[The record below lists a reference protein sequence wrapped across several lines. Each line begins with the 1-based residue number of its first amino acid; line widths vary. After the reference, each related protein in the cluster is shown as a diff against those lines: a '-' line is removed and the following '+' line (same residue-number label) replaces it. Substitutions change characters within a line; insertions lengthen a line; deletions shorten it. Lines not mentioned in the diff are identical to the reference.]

1 MFLEVIID
9 IYIFFIIFFCLA
21 GKRGGGGGWGDDIS
35 INTCKSDT
43 IHFSAIKC
51 RHMPSHASR
60 EILVLF
66 GSLTSCDP
74 GDIHE
79 TIQVMYLSYWLLHA
93 G

>member
-1 MFLEVIID
+1 MFLEVNID
-9 IYIFFIIFFCLA
+9 IFCFFNHFFFVWR
-21 GKRGGGGGWGDDIS
+21 GSGGGGGGGDIS

-43 IHFSAIKC
+43 IHFSAIKF

-66 GSLTSCDP
+66 DSLTSCDP

-79 TIQVMYLSYWLLHA
+79 TLQVMYLSYWLLQA

>member
-1 MFLEVIID
+1 MAKVFLEE
-9 IYIFFIIFFCLA
+9 IIFVICLFNFFLF
-21 GKRGGGGGWGDDIS
+21 GGAWGGDIS
-35 INTCKSDT
+35 FNTCKSDT
-43 IHFSAIKC
+43 IHFSAIKF

-60 EILVLF
+60 EILILF

-79 TIQVMYLSYWLLHA
+79 TIQVMYLSYWQLLA

>member
-1 MFLEVIID
+1 MIFFV
-9 IYIFFIIFFCLA
+9 FFIIFFCLA
-21 GKRGGGGGWGDDIS
+21 GKWGRGGGGGVI
-35 INTCKSDT
+35 IIKKSKKYT
-43 IHFSAIKC
+43 IHFSAIKF

-79 TIQVMYLSYWLLHA
+79 TIQVMYLSYWLLQA

>member
-1 MFLEVIID
+1 M
-9 IYIFFIIFFCLA
+9 IYIFFFYHFFLF
-21 GKRGGGGGWGDDIS
+21 GGEAGGWGDDIS

>member
-1 MFLEVIID
+1 MAQVFVEVT
-9 IYIFFIIFFCLA
+9 IFVISVQFFFFFF
-21 GKRGGGGGWGDDIS
+21 GGGGCYL
-35 INTCKSDT
+35 NTID
-43 IHFSAIKC
+43 FSAIKF

-60 EILVLF
+60 EILILF

-79 TIQVMYLSYWLLHA
+79 TIQVMYLSYWQLHA

>member
-1 MFLEVIID
+1 MAKVFLEE
-9 IYIFFIIFFCLA
+9 IIFVICLFNFFLF
-21 GKRGGGGGWGDDIS
+21 GGGWGGDLS
-35 INTCKSDT
+35 FNTCKSDT
-43 IHFSAIKC
+43 IHFSAIKF

-60 EILVLF
+60 EILILF

-79 TIQVMYLSYWLLHA
+79 TIQVMYLSYWQLHA

>member
-1 MFLEVIID
+1 M
-9 IYIFFIIFFCLA
+9 IYIYFFYHFFLFGGEA
-21 GKRGGGGGWGDDIS
+21 GGGVGLGRGGDIS

-43 IHFSAIKC
+43 IHFSAIKF

>member
-1 MFLEVIID
+1 MIY
-9 IYIFFIIFFCLA
+9 IYIFLIIFFCLA
-21 GKRGGGGGWGDDIS
+21 GKRGAGGGGDIS

-43 IHFSAIKC
+43 IHFSVIKF

>member
-1 MFLEVIID
+1 MAKVFLEE
-9 IYIFFIIFFCLA
+9 IIFVICLFNFFLFGA
-21 GKRGGGGGWGDDIS
+21 GWGGDLGS
-35 INTCKSDT
+35 NTCKSDT
-43 IHFSAIKC
+43 IHFSAIKF

-60 EILVLF
+60 EILILF

-79 TIQVMYLSYWLLHA
+79 TIQVMYLSYWQLLA

>member
-1 MFLEVIID
+1 MAKVFLEE
-9 IYIFFIIFFCLA
+9 IIFVICLCNFFLF
-21 GKRGGGGGWGDDIS
+21 GGGWEGDLS
-35 INTCKSDT
+35 FNTCKSDT
-43 IHFSAIKC
+43 IHFSAIKF

-60 EILVLF
+60 EILILF

-79 TIQVMYLSYWLLHA
+79 TIQVMYLSYWQLLA

>member
-1 MFLEVIID
+1 MAQVFLEVIIFV
-9 IYIFFIIFFCLA
+9 IYLFSFFLF
-21 GKRGGGGGWGDDIS
+21 GGGWGGGLS
-35 INTCKSDT
+35 FNTCKSDT
-43 IHFSAIKC
+43 IHFFAIKF

-60 EILVLF
+60 EILILF

-79 TIQVMYLSYWLLHA
+79 TIQVMYLSYWQLHA

>member
-1 MFLEVIID
+1 MLFFLL
-9 IYIFFIIFFCLA
+9 F
-21 GKRGGGGGWGDDIS
+21 GGRGGDIS
-35 INTCKSDT
+35 INTCKSSDT
-43 IHFSAIKC
+43 INFSAIKF

-60 EILVLF
+60 EILILF

-79 TIQVMYLSYWLLHA
+79 TIQVIYLSYWQLHT